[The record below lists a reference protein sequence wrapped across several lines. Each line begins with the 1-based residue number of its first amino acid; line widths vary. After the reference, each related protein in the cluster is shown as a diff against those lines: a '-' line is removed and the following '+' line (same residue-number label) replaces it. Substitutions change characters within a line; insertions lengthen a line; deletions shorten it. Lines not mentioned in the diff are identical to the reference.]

1 MYRQPKSDSTHT
13 VLPKICVAFESSYV
27 KTCLGVLFSIMYYN
41 DEIMKPLIYS
51 FGVNPNL
58 SAYLILLIERK
69 VILTASLLAT
79 VKKVSRFSI
88 DILVLC

>member
-1 MYRQPKSDSTHT
+1 M
-13 VLPKICVAFESSYV
+13 F
-27 KTCLGVLFSIMYYN
+27 YN

-79 VKKVSRFSI
+79 VKTVSRFSI
-88 DILVLC
+88 DILVLCYAFFIVIITKAKIKTQKEK